1 MKKRLAALVMAL
13 VLALA
18 LTACGKSEAAKA
30 VDDMINSIGE
40 VTVDSGSAITAAEE
54 AFAALSAEDQKDVN
68 QGKLQTAR
76 DTYEQLLLQAQ
87 ADEVIAAIS
96 AIGTVSAESAGAVD
110 DARAL
115 YDSCDPSVQV

>member
-54 AFAALSAEDQKDVN
+54 AFAALTEEDQKDVD

-76 DTYEQLLLQAQ
+76 DT
-87 ADEVIAAIS
+87 
-96 AIGTVSAESAGAVD
+96 
-110 DARAL
+110 
-115 YDSCDPSVQV
+115 